1 MCTGGTGHLL
11 LQVFLAQLSGRSATC
26 GIRGSSPVCGPQQML
41 VALACD
47 GCICEVQNQAATDGH
62 VRLEREG
69 VP

>member
-1 MCTGGTGHLL
+1 
-11 LQVFLAQLSGRSATC
+11 
-26 GIRGSSPVCGPQQML
+26 ML

-47 GCICEVQNQAATDGH
+47 GGICEVQNQAATDGH